1 MDRRREDRKALNLLV
16 TVSGR
21 DATGLP
27 FCEDVLASSI
37 SLAGALLSGITRP
50 MRSGDYLSVEYN
62 RKKCHFRVVW
72 VRESGDSTSLIQA
85 AVHRYGSEGSPWADV
100 I

>member
-1 MDRRREDRKALNLLV
+1 MERRREDRKPLDLAV
-16 TVSGR
+16 TISGR

-37 SLAGALLSGITRP
+37 SVAGALLSGITRP
-50 MRSGDYLSVEYN
+50 MRSGDYVSIEYN
-62 RKKCHFRVVW
+62 SRKCNFRVVW
-72 VRESGDSTSLIQA
+72 VRDSQSQSLIQA
-85 AVHRYGSEGSPWADV
+85 AVHRCGTEASPWADV